1 MLWLAKKV
9 KGIGTEKITNLRRAQ
24 LTGFAERQTEVLE
37 ISKNVIY
44 GKFLSRGEVFAIQGT
59 IRVELAAEFMVE
71 FLKNKYK

>member
-1 MLWLAKKV
+1 MLWLDKKV
-9 KGIGTEKITNLRRAQ
+9 KGIGTEKITNLCRAQ
-24 LTGFAERQTEVLE
+24 LTGFAEHQTEVLE

-44 GKFLSRGEVFAIQGT
+44 EKFLIRGEVFAIQGT